1 MKRSTVY
8 WLCQIGGWGLFCSI
22 YTAFSVFYT
31 HKWQFFVMYAWGGVS
46 AVGCTHALRAY
57 IHKRG
62 WLKVT
67 AGRLVPRVLAASII
81 VGLAITLLVSASSFP
96 LLGTRY
102 TLSTWQ
108 MWFPPAV
115 MNWTM
120 DVLLWCAIY
129 FLAHVFFQRAELT
142 ALAKDAQLRAL
153 LSQVNP
159 HFIFNCL
166 NSLRALIV
174 EDPERA
180 QNMVTQLAEILRY
193 SLQSSATETVTLQ
206 AELDAVNSYLKLEAV
221 RLEERLHVTM
231 DIQPDSLNARV
242 PPMIVQT
249 LVENGIKHGIA
260 TLPQGGELRVTSQ
273 VETGTLHLRV
283 TNSGQ
288 MGEAAKSTQIGLENA
303 RKRLKLMYGDDAS
316 LRIGNDG
323 PGLVLAEV
331 SLPV

>member
-8 WLCQIGGWGLFCSI
+8 WLCQIGGWGLISSV
-22 YTAFSVFYT
+22 YTTFAILYA
-31 HKWQFFVMYAWGGVS
+31 HKWQFIPMYAWGTVC
-46 AVGCTHALRAY
+46 AIACTHALRAY
-57 IHKRG
+57 IHRRG
-62 WLKVT
+62 WLKV
-67 AGRLVPRVLAASII
+67 AASKLILRVLAATI
-81 VGLAITLLVSASSFP
+81 VTSVTITLLVTASAFP
-96 LLGTRY
+96 LLGVRN
-102 TLSTWQ
+102 TLDTWQ
-108 MWFPPAV
+108 TWFPPAI
-115 MNWTM
+115 MSWTM

-129 FLAHVFFQRAELT
+129 FVAHVFFQRAELA
-142 ALAKDAQLRAL
+142 ALVKDAQLRAL

-166 NSLRALIV
+166 NSLRALIL

-180 QNMVTQLAEILRY
+180 QNMVTQLSEILRY
-193 SLQSSATETVTLQ
+193 SLQSASTDTVTLR

-221 RLEERLHVTM
+221 RLEERLRVTM
-231 DIQPDSLNARV
+231 DIQPGSLKARV

-260 TLPQGGELRVTSQ
+260 TLPEGGELRVTSQ
-273 VETGTLHLRV
+273 IETGTLHVRV

-288 MGEAAKSTQIGLENA
+288 LAEAVKTTQIGLDNA
-303 RKRLKLMYGDDAS
+303 RKRLKLMYGDHAT

-323 PGLVLAEV
+323 PGFVLAEM